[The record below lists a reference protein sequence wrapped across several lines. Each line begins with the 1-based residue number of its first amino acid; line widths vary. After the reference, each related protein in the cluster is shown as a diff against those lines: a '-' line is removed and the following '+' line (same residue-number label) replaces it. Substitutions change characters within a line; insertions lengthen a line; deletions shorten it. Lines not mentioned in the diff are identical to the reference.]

1 MSHKTPRMPA
11 SATSANSAKSASAV
25 SDLIRRGICTGLLLI
40 ALPAALAVAQEP
52 VDLATIA
59 RIREE
64 AQTRSQV
71 EATFNHLTNVIGPRL
86 TGSPAF
92 KQAADWAEARAKSYG
107 LSAVHQESWPFGRG
121 WALNRL
127 TLELVEPYYLPLIG
141 FAEAWS
147 PSTKGELLAAPVY
160 IGELP
165 DSTAVRARASELRGA
180 IVLATRPQVEF
191 ITQDRLEPS
200 LSDQPVRIGAPPF
213 LNPPGPLTNQSRARV
228 MREVG
233 AGLVLRPTQ
242 GQHGTMF
249 VLGSRTTPDDA
260 APSVIL
266 AAEHYNLIVRALEA
280 GAPVK
285 LRARVDTRYFTADT
299 SGYNVIAEIP
309 GTDPVLKDEVVL
321 IGAHLDSWHAATGAT
336 DNADAS
342 ASLLEAM
349 RILQAIGAKPRRT
362 IRMALWGGE
371 EEGLLG
377 SRAYAARHY
386 AGDSNAAARQ
396 QLAVYLNSDPGSG
409 PIFGWYMEENPE
421 AKAIF
426 DAWLEPLKDL
436 GVRRNVAAKIGNT
449 DHLAFTALGL
459 PAFNSLQDYVEYDT
473 REHHTNMDFAD
484 RVKTEDLKQNA
495 IVLATFA
502 WQAAMRRE
510 KIPAGPRPTP

>member
-1 MSHKTPRMPA
+1 MSGDLRSTVG
-11 SATSANSAKSASAV
+11 AV
-25 SDLIRRGICTGLLLI
+25 VRQTCRWLWVALLLSGPG
-40 ALPAALAVAQEP
+40 AGHAVAQEP

-59 RIREE
+59 RIRDEGQ
-64 AQTRSQV
+64 ARSQV
-71 EATFNHLTNVIGPRL
+71 EATFSHLTNVIGQRL
-86 TGSPAF
+86 TGSPSF
-92 KQAADWAEARAKSYG
+92 KQAVDWSTALLKGYG
-107 LSAVHQESWPFGRG
+107 LANVHQESWPFGRG
-121 WALNRL
+121 WALNKL
-127 TLELVEPYYLPLIG
+127 TLEMVEPYYFPLIG

-147 PSTKGELLAAPVY
+147 PSTKGELLATPVY
-160 IGELP
+160 IGELA
-165 DSTAVRARASELRGA
+165 DSTAVRARAAQLRGA
-180 IVLATRPQVEF
+180 IVLATRPQLEF
-191 ITQDRLEPS
+191 ITRDRQEPS
-200 LSDQPVRIGAPPF
+200 LSEQPVPIGAPAF
-213 LNPPGPLTNQSRARV
+213 LNPQGPLGNQARARV
-228 MREVG
+228 LREVG

-266 AAEHYNLIVRALEA
+266 AAEHYNMIVRALQA
-280 GAPVK
+280 GTAVK
-285 LRARVDTRYFTADT
+285 LRARVDTRYFSADT
-299 SGYNVIAEIP
+299 NGYNVIAEIP
-309 GTDPVLKDEVVL
+309 GSDPALKEEVVL
-321 IGAHLDSWHAATGAT
+321 LGAHLDSWHSATGAT

-349 RILQAIGAKPRRT
+349 RILKTIGVKPRRT

-386 AGDSNAAARQ
+386 AGDSNAVARSK
-396 QLAVYLNSDPGSG
+396 LALYLNSDPGSG

-421 AKAIF
+421 AKGIF
-426 DAWLEPLKDL
+426 DAWLEPLRDL
-436 GVRRNVAAKIGNT
+436 GVRRNVLAKIGNT
-449 DHLAFTALGL
+449 DHLSFTALGL

-502 WQAAMRRE
+502 WQAAMRNE
-510 KIPAGPRPTP
+510 KIPSGRRATP